1 MLRLNR
7 ADRAKECLLEALA
20 LDVKCYEAF
29 ELLVGGEMMGID
41 EGETRLHP
49 RDSTHADCG
58 IEWALVEGLAYHDQ
72 AREQADFVKLMYTT
86 RLKKVRY
93 SGYYTCFV
101 NFDSL
106 IVQACI
112 RD

>member
-41 EGETRLHP
+41 EGDRVQGWLRTRLNWLA
-49 RDSTHADCG
+49 T
-58 IEWALVEGLAYHDQ
+58 EWSLIEGLAY
-72 AREQADFVKLMYTT
+72 REQAQEQAEFVKLMYTT
-86 RLKKVRY
+86 RLKKV
-93 SGYYTCFV
+93 SVCV
-101 NFDSL
+101 ELS
-106 IVQACI
+106 
-112 RD
+112 

>member
-41 EGETRLHP
+41 EGSFFFTLS
-49 RDSTHADCG
+49 DLL
-58 IEWALVEGLAYHDQ
+58 W
-72 AREQADFVKLMYTT
+72 F
-86 RLKKVRY
+86 
-93 SGYYTCFV
+93 
-101 NFDSL
+101 
-106 IVQACI
+106 
-112 RD
+112 